1 MTSQLNDSFGRS
13 TKKVRRRQTD
23 PSDLDD
29 LIVDENGMQVD
40 NSKEQ
45 KMSWKD
51 KLLGNASHGKS
62 QIREE
67 FRLLEGDAKV
77 KTVDRIP
84 SLTFSKRVHKHIER
98 DMAKTMIIKL
108 MGRRIAFH
116 TLLGKI
122 QSLWQPKNL
131 IQLMDL
137 EKDYYLVKF
146 QDDEDYATTLMGGP
160 WINFEQY
167 LVVQPWSP

>member
-1 MTSQLNDSFGRS
+1 
-13 TKKVRRRQTD
+13 
-23 PSDLDD
+23 
-29 LIVDENGMQVD
+29 MQVD

-51 KLLGNASHGKS
+51 KLVGNASHGKS

-108 MGRRIAFH
+108 MGRRI
-116 TLLGKI
+116 

-160 WINFEQY
+160 WINFEHY
-167 LVVQPWSP
+167 LVVQPWS